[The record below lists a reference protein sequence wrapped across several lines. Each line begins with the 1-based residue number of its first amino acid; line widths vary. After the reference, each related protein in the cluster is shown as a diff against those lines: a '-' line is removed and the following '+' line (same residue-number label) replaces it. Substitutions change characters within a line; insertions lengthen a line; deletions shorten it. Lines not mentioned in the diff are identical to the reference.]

1 METQILFDLGIIVGL
16 PIIRSLGG
24 WATVALKD
32 RRVTKLEWRKLA
44 GTMIKVGLMGLVGYF
59 GLESAGVDNAAIIS
73 SVSSF
78 FLDKLF
84 GSLKEVKAVRN

>member
-1 METQILFDLGIIVGL
+1 MEIVDLLWVIGV
-16 PIIRSLGG
+16 PVFRSVGG
-24 WATVALKD
+24 WAVNALKD

-44 GTMIKVGLMGLVGYF
+44 GTVVKVGLMGLVGYF

-73 SVSSF
+73 AVSSF

-84 GSLKEVKAVRN
+84 GSLKETKSVRN